1 MSNPSPDSNARI
13 NNYWER
19 VALFLMGTVLA
30 LTVWAFQEQSKRVE
44 KLEGTIIVLQTTKV
58 DKGDLRDVEDRIN
71 SNISAMKSDIL
82 ARIDLYFQK
91 TKSGQ

>member
-1 MSNPSPDSNARI
+1 MTDDSSNIRI

-19 VALFLMGTVLA
+19 VGLFLMATVLA

-44 KLEGTIIVLQTTKV
+44 KLEGTIILLQTTKV
-58 DKGDLRDVEDRIN
+58 DKTDLRDVEDRIN

>member
-1 MSNPSPDSNARI
+1 MQNDSEVSSRI

-19 VALFLMGTVLA
+19 VALFLLATVLS
-30 LTVWAFQEQSKRVE
+30 LTVWAFQEQSRKVE
-44 KLEGTIIVLQTTKV
+44 KLEQTIIVLQTTKV

-71 SNISAMKSDIL
+71 SNISAMKSDVI

-91 TKSGQ
+91 TKTGQ

>member
-1 MSNPSPDSNARI
+1 MSNETANSRI

-19 VALFLMGTVLA
+19 VALFLMGIVLA

>member
-1 MSNPSPDSNARI
+1 MKNDSEVSSRI

-19 VALFLMGTVLA
+19 VALFLLATVLS
-30 LTVWAFQEQSKRVE
+30 LTVWAFQEQSRKVE
-44 KLEGTIIVLQTTKV
+44 KLEQTIIVLQTTKV

-71 SNISAMKSDIL
+71 SNISAMKSDVI

-91 TKSGQ
+91 TKTGQ

>member
-1 MSNPSPDSNARI
+1 MSDDSANNRI
-13 NNYWER
+13 SNYWER
-19 VALFLMGTVLA
+19 VGLFLMGIVLA
-30 LTVWAFQEQSKRVE
+30 LVVWAFQEQSKRVE
-44 KLEGTIIVLQTTKV
+44 KLESTIIVLQTTKV
-58 DKGDLRDVEDRIN
+58 DKTDLRDVEDRIN

>member
-1 MSNPSPDSNARI
+1 MPNDPSNRI

-19 VALFLMGTVLA
+19 IGLFLMATVLS
-30 LTVWAFQEQSKRVE
+30 LTVWAFQEQSRRVE

>member
-1 MSNPSPDSNARI
+1 MSNEPANSRI

-44 KLEGTIIVLQTTKV
+44 KLEGTII
-58 DKGDLRDVEDRIN
+58 GR
-71 SNISAMKSDIL
+71 
-82 ARIDLYFQK
+82 LYQL
-91 TKSGQ
+91 SLSEEQ